1 MNKRGPTLVEV
12 VVIVAILA
20 ILAAIAVPCVIGI
33 AESGADQTAEKQLT
47 VYDQN
52 GNVIEEYKGE
62 CTVWYSGDK
71 VRVIIDG
78 KETTYVNATVVVRE

>member
-1 MNKRGPTLVEV
+1 MNKRGMTLMEI
-12 VVIVAILA
+12 VIVVAILA
-20 ILAAIAVPCVIGI
+20 ILATITALCVISI
-33 AESGADQTAEKQLT
+33 DESSASHAAEKQLT
-47 VYDQN
+47 VFAPN

-62 CTVWYSGDK
+62 CTVLYSGEK

>member
-1 MNKRGPTLVEV
+1 MNKRGMTLVEI
-12 VVIVAILA
+12 VVIAAILA
-20 ILAAIAVPCVIGI
+20 TLAAITVTCVMGI
-33 AESGADQTAEKQLT
+33 AELNASQMAEKQLT

-62 CTVWYSGDK
+62 CTVLYSGEK